1 MPPIVSTVSALQR
14 FYLFIMLLSWQDAF
28 LTRFLQPCFL
38 SGKQQSAQLSPI
50 HQSYPNLN
58 ESEFTKRI
66 DQYQN
71 QPCHIHGTAGVFQ
84 PIPSQGLPPAA
95 DRSLHG
101 WNPFGFAAI
110 PLFTYPPHC
119 FYSRREHRKR
129 HSAPLP
135 LHYVTVMARCF
146 SYRLFTPEPPPSRIK
161 YPAKPHHSSCI
172 LSSYT

>member
-1 MPPIVSTVSALQR
+1 MLSPFWVSRFVPPIVSTVSALQR

-110 PLFTYPPHC
+110 PLFTHPPHVC
-119 FYSRREHRKR
+119 TPGVSTGSALRR
-129 HSAPLP
+129 PLP
-135 LHYVTVMARCF
+135 LHYVTVTAR
-146 SYRLFTPEPPPSRIK
+146 
-161 YPAKPHHSSCI
+161 
-172 LSSYT
+172 